1 MCTDIACEN
10 LSDVA
15 TIEKMVDLCN
25 VATIEKMVGLGK
37 PIV

>member
-1 MCTDIACEN
+1 MCTDIACGN
-10 LSDVA
+10 LCNVA